1 MLSDE
6 MFFKSTR
13 KVCAELS
20 VLDIFK
26 RFRILLE
33 CARSARAE
41 IRCI

>member
-1 MLSDE
+1 MFVVST

-13 KVCAELS
+13 KVSAEMS

-33 CARSARAE
+33 YARSERAE
-41 IRCI
+41 IR